1 MGGEKSQHP
10 AAGAGAAGLEA
21 GAGGEAVAS
30 FRRLLVAELAPFG
43 TS

>member
-10 AAGAGAAGLEA
+10 AAGAGEAGLEA

-30 FRRLLVAELAPFG
+30 FRCLLVAVRVPFS